1 MSELLALVDLEGARD
16 RRIGGY
22 SKGMLQRIGL
32 AQALIQEPRLVILD
46 EPTAGVDPVGS
57 RQIRDLILKL
67 RERGITVFLC
77 SHLLE
82 QVQEVCDH
90 VGIIFQGRMIQRGT
104 SRGADR
110 HRGPDRN
117 RAARRQPGVDGA
129 DHRAGGEA
137 RRARPWCAP
146 ANPAPRWNACSCAK
160 SAKKNDEHPPSIPR
174 SRGSHCSRILIIAT
188 HAFTQLARM
197 KVFYFLAIF
206 AVIAIASN
214 FFDLPQHEGPESV
227 GANVLSSIK
236 SWSLGAMTLFSVVL
250 SVVATALLL
259 PKDVEDRTLYTIL
272 AKPVP
277 RLDYLAGKLLGV
289 LLLVF
294 VSLALMDVL
303 MTVVL
308 QIRTA
313 MVVAQQEAMA
323 TALGWHAGRD
333 RLAARRKPWPTG
345 RIWSLQGAVFAVF
358 LRASIMASLAL
369 LISTFSTST
378 LFTTIVS
385 FLIYFIG
392 HFQADARDFYLQ
404 AGQAG
409 EGGLARAVS
418 LLVSLVLPD
427 FQLFNVI
434 DAVIE
439 GQAMPLLVLGKLTL
453 VGGYYALFFTI
464 ASWFIFADKEF

>member
-1 MSELLALVDLEGARD
+1 MSNAT
-16 RRIGGY
+16 
-22 SKGMLQRIGL
+22 
-32 AQALIQEPRLVILD
+32 
-46 EPTAGVDPVGS
+46 PTT
-57 RQIRDLILKL
+57 L
-67 RERGITVFLC
+67 
-77 SHLLE
+77 
-82 QVQEVCDH
+82 
-90 VGIIFQGRMIQRGT
+90 
-104 SRGADR
+104 
-110 HRGPDRN
+110 
-117 RAARRQPGVDGA
+117 
-129 DHRAGGEA
+129 
-137 RRARPWCAP
+137 
-146 ANPAPRWNACSCAK
+146 
-160 SAKKNDEHPPSIPR
+160 
-174 SRGSHCSRILIIAT
+174 RGSHASRILTIAT

-227 GANVLSSIK
+227 GSNVLSSIK

-277 RLDYLAGKLLGV
+277 RIDYLAGKLLGV

-303 MTVVL
+303 MTGVL
-308 QIRTA
+308 HIRTT
-313 MVVAQQEAMA
+313 MVIQQQTEMA
-323 TALGWHAGRD
+323 KALD
-333 RLAARRKPWPTG
+333 WPQASVDSLRQETMANSVN
-345 RIWSLQGAVFAVF
+345 WSLQGAVFAVF

-369 LISTFSTST
+369 LISTFSSST
-378 LFTTIVS
+378 LFTTIIS

-392 HFQADARDFYLQ
+392 HFQADARDVYLQ

-409 EGGLARAVS
+409 EGVVARLGS
-418 LLVSLVLPD
+418 LLISLVMPD

-439 GQAMPLLVLGKLTL
+439 GQTLPLLALGKLTL
-453 VGGYYALFFTI
+453 VALYYALFFTI
-464 ASWFIFADKEF
+464 ASWFIFSDKEF